1 MSREIS
7 QQTREDL
14 QGLRKPFECGTSRTG
29 PPEGPGGTVVE
40 NRDSLPPPQSTERIL
55 FLDDEEMLVDVGTR
69 MLTMIGYEVVGIDNC
84 PEALEFFAREAGK
97 IDLVITDYSMP
108 KMTGVDF
115 AKEVMR
121 IKPGIPIILVTGFA
135 EGSIQEK
142 AKQAGILHFLMKPV
156 NRHELAEAVRKALK
170 KR

>member
-7 QQTREDL
+7 QTSGEDSPERS
-14 QGLRKPFECGTSRTG
+14 GRCGTPVNPDRTA
-29 PPEGPGGTVVE
+29 VE
-40 NRDSLPPPQSTERIL
+40 NRHPAPLKSDRETIL

-69 MLTMIGYEVVGIDNC
+69 MLTMIGYEVVGIKGC
-84 PEALEFFAREAGK
+84 AEALEFFAREAEK

-121 IKPGIPIILVTGFA
+121 LKPGIPIILVTGFA

-156 NRHELAEAVRKALK
+156 NRHELAETIRKALG